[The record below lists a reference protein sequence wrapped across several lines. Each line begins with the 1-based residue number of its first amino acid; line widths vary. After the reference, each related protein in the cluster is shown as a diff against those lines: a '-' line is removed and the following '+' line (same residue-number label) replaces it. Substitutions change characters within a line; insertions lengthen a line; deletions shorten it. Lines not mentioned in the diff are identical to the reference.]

1 MAATGCIEPIYIQ
14 DVSSS
19 MTEWLPYHLE
29 RMTGFTPHDFPNQ
42 VLRRIGRMME
52 ISVDNFRV
60 QTRSY
65 VDRPRP
71 VYASTGAPPLHFTLP
86 FPSFP
91 LPPPFPFP
99 STPPPF
105 PSPLLPLPPFPSDPV
120 RAIYV
125 ALIPENLY
133 TTQPYTQQNPLI
145 DPHVPSLR
153 PLQPQHCRLG
163 YFKIS
168 MCQNWCRIY
177 CRDHTLLTLLG
188 MCLTLSINPLTL
200 TLTNPPSQPQ

>member
-71 VYASTGAPPLHFTLP
+71 VYASTGAPPPPFHSPFSFFPTSPPLPFSFHPSPLP
-86 FPSFP
+86 FPPTSSPP
-91 LPPPFPFP
+91 LP
-99 STPPPF
+99 
-105 PSPLLPLPPFPSDPV
+105 L
-120 RAIYV
+120 
-125 ALIPENLY
+125 
-133 TTQPYTQQNPLI
+133 
-145 DPHVPSLR
+145 
-153 PLQPQHCRLG
+153 
-163 YFKIS
+163 
-168 MCQNWCRIY
+168 
-177 CRDHTLLTLLG
+177 
-188 MCLTLSINPLTL
+188 
-200 TLTNPPSQPQ
+200 